1 VSFRDPLLLA
11 ALVLV
16 PAAIWLYVRAQRR
29 REAAVAAFAAA
40 PVLPSAAPRR
50 PGWRRHAPMALY
62 ALALAGLIT
71 ALARPTATIAVAAE
85 QASVML
91 VTDISGSMQ
100 ATDVEPNRLTAAQ
113 RAAVDFVEQAPEDL
127 RIGGLAYNQTPR
139 GLASPST
146 ERGPLVRA
154 IERLTPSGS
163 TATGDAISAAL
174 RPLSRPVPEGTERA
188 PAAIILLSDGKSVR
202 GSDPLEA
209 ARKAAEQDIAIHTVA
224 LGTQTGTIPTPGGDR
239 EPVPPDL
246 ETLAQIAE
254 ITGGQALATADPEQ
268 LASVYE
274 DLGSQIAQVDEEREV
289 TAAFAGGAA
298 LLLLGGALMSL
309 RWFGRLP

>member
-1 VSFRDPLLLA
+1 MSFQAPLILA

-16 PAAIWLYVRAQRR
+16 PVAVWVYLRAQRQR
-29 REAAVAAFAAA
+29 RAAVAAFAAA
-40 PVLPSAAPRR
+40 PVLPSAVSGQ

-62 ALALAGLIT
+62 GLALAGLIT
-71 ALARPTATIAVAAE
+71 ALARPQATIAVPAE

-100 ATDVEPNRLTAAQ
+100 ARDVAPNRLTAAK
-113 RAAVDFVEQAPEDL
+113 RAAIGFVEDAPDEL
-127 RIGGLAYNQTPR
+127 RVGALAYNQTPR
-139 GLASPST
+139 ALASPST
-146 ERGPLVRA
+146 ERAPLVRA
-154 IERLTPSGS
+154 IERLEPSGS
-163 TATGDAISAAL
+163 TATGDALKAAL
-174 RPLSRPVPEGTERA
+174 RPLTRPVPEGTERP

-209 ARKAAEQDIAIHTVA
+209 ARAAADAGIPVHTVA
-224 LGTQTGTIPTPGGDR
+224 LGTPTGTIPGRDGGT
-239 EPVPPDL
+239 EPVPPDT

-254 ITGGQALATADPEQ
+254 LTGGQALATADPEQ
-268 LASVYE
+268 LAAVYE
-274 DLGSQIAQVDEEREV
+274 DLGSQVTQVDEEREV

-298 LLLLGGALMSL
+298 LLLLAGALMSL